1 MGSNAKEEG
10 IDQPETIEEL
20 EIKYGIGA
28 SEKTGKSGY
37 LLHED
42 GTELERKLQLE
53 DAAQRKLM
61 VESVKKSA
69 TEIKE
74 ESNKKKEIA
83 ENEYGKRK

>member
-28 SEKTGKSGY
+28 SEKTGKSGN

-42 GTELERKLQLE
+42 GAELERKLQLE
-53 DAAQRKLM
+53 DAARD
-61 VESVKKSA
+61 A
-69 TEIKE
+69 AAAA
-74 ESNKKKEIA
+74 A
-83 ENEYGKRK
+83 EYSSTAHLLRAQTLGHGVL